1 VTQAKGPAPTFVFFV
16 DRPAAVH
23 FSYTRY
29 LENQIRARYDFHG
42 TPIKIELRGARE

>member
-1 VTQAKGPAPTFVFFV
+1 
-16 DRPAAVH
+16 VH

-29 LENQIRARYDFHG
+29 LENKIRERYDFHG